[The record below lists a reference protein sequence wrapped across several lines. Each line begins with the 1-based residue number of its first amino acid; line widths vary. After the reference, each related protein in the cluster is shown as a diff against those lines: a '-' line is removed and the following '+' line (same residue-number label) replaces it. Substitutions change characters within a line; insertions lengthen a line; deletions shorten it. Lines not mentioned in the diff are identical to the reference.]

1 MARPLR
7 IEYAG
12 ALYHVTSRG
21 DRREDIYLD
30 DEDRQAW
37 LEVISQVCERFNWR
51 CHAWCLMDNHYHL
64 VIETV
69 EGNLSKGMR
78 QLNGVYTQ
86 KCNRRYQLSGHLF
99 QGRYKA
105 ILIDRESYLLE
116 VCRYVVLNPVRAGMV
131 KQAEEWRWSSY
142 SAMIGRS
149 PTPVWLEVD
158 WLLASFGQR
167 RPAAVKRY
175 IEFIRAGAG
184 LPSLWQGLLHPHYL
198 GDQEFIDKLGELYST
213 EIDTNIKEVPRMQR
227 RPLAQ
232 TLDYYSS
239 HYTNPKQ
246 GMVEAYSSGDY
257 SMKQIADWFG
267 VHYSTVSRAVNAAA
281 GQMRECNTCV

>member
-30 DEDRQAW
+30 DEDREAW
-37 LEVISQVCERFNWR
+37 LEVLAIVCQRFNWR

-69 EGNLSKGMR
+69 KGNLSRGMR

-86 KCNRRYQLSGHLF
+86 KSNRRHQQSGHLF

-105 ILIDRESYLLE
+105 ILIDRDSYLLE
-116 VCRYVVLNPVRAGMV
+116 VSRYVVLNPVRARMV
-131 KQAEEWRWSSY
+131 REAGDWAWSSY
-142 SAMIGRS
+142 RGMVGEA
-149 PTPVWLEVD
+149 PVSEWLEVD
-158 WLLASFGQR
+158 WLLANFAEQR
-167 RPAAVKRY
+167 AIATQRY
-175 IEFIRAGAG
+175 IEFVAGG
-184 LPSLWQGLLHPHYL
+184 VGSPSLWEAQVHPHYL
-198 GDQEFIDKLGELYST
+198 GDDAFIESIGGLYLS
-213 EIDTNIKEVPRMQR
+213 ENSADLKEVPRMQR

-232 TLDYYSS
+232 TLGSYATQF
-239 HYTNPKQ
+239 TNPKVA
-246 GMVEAYSSGDY
+246 MAAAYSSGDY
-257 SMKQIADWFG
+257 TMKQIADWFG
-267 VHYSTVSRAVNAAA
+267 VHYSTVSRAVNATARPDA
-281 GQMRECNTCV
+281 

>member
-30 DEDRQAW
+30 DEDRRVW
-37 LEVISQVCERFNWR
+37 LEIMGLVCQRFNWR

-64 VIETV
+64 VIETI
-69 EGNLSKGMR
+69 EGNLARGMR

-86 KCNRRYQLSGHLF
+86 KSNRRHHLSGHLF

-105 ILIDRESYLLE
+105 ILIDRDSYLLE
-116 VCRYVVLNPVRAGMV
+116 VCRYVVLNPVRALMV
-131 KQAEEWRWSSY
+131 QRAEDWQWSSY
-142 SAMIGRS
+142 RAMIGKA
-149 PTPVWLEVD
+149 PVPNWLDVD
-158 WLLASFGQR
+158 WLLGTFGDRRSTARRRYVEFVASGVGRQ
-167 RPAAVKRY
+167 
-175 IEFIRAGAG
+175 
-184 LPSLWQGLLHPHYL
+184 SLWQQQSHPHYL
-198 GDQEFIDKLGELYST
+198 GDEAFIEMIGRQYSNDSD
-213 EIDTNIKEVPRMQR
+213 IDLREVPRMQR

-232 TLDYYSS
+232 SLGFYSTK
-239 HYTNPKQ
+239 YANPKWA
-246 GMVEAYSSGDY
+246 MVEAYRSGDY

-267 VHYSTVSRAVNAAA
+267 VHYSTVSRAVKEINRGDA
-281 GQMRECNTCV
+281 